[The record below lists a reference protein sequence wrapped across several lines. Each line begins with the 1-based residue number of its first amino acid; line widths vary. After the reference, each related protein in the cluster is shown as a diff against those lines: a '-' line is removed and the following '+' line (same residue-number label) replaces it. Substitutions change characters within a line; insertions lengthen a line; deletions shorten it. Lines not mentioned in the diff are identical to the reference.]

1 MDFKE
6 ILELACLILCVIGFV
21 CIVIFSIMDIVK
33 SNKYWKKM
41 EAELELYRGT
51 LHKNHEL
58 THAVIDFGDELVEK
72 YYEKAKD
79 EFYNNEN
86 DYNHGKLD
94 AVEDIMEFF
103 FKFLEKHIGD

>member
-1 MDFKE
+1 MEE
-6 ILELACLILCVIGFV
+6 ILTYVCLVLSIIAFIFIIIFNVI
-21 CIVIFSIMDIVK
+21 DIIK

-58 THAVIDFGDELVEK
+58 THAVVNFGDELVEK

-79 EFYNNEN
+79 EFYNNDN

>member
-1 MDFKE
+1 MNMEE
-6 ILELACLILCVIGFV
+6 ILTYACLILSIIAFIFIIICNVI
-21 CIVIFSIMDIVK
+21 DIIK
-33 SNKYWKKM
+33 SNKHWKKM
-41 EAELELYRGT
+41 AAELELYRGA

-58 THAVIDFGDELVEK
+58 THAVVNFGDELVEK
-72 YYEKAKD
+72 YYEKVKD

>member
-1 MDFKE
+1 MNMEE
-6 ILELACLILCVIGFV
+6 ILTYACLVLSIIAFIFIIICNVI
-21 CIVIFSIMDIVK
+21 DIVK
-33 SNKYWKKM
+33 SHKHWKKM

-58 THAVIDFGDELVEK
+58 THAVVNFGDELVEK
-72 YYEKAKD
+72 YYEKVKD

-103 FKFLEKHIGD
+103 FKFLEKYIGD